1 MKFMNIA
8 LIGYGRSGRGI
19 HGKFLRSESND
30 FCKVVCVV
38 DEDAGRR
45 QMAANE
51 FGCETLENYTEL
63 FGRTDID
70 LVVNASYSD
79 QHYAISKDLLQH
91 GFHVLSEKP
100 FGRSDYECRDL
111 ILTAKANNVLIAA
124 FHQSLLNPMFLKV
137 KEIIA
142 SGKLGD
148 IFQINLKYSGFA
160 RRWDWQTLQCRC
172 AGGIY
177 NTGPHPI
184 GQALDLMG
192 WPSDATV
199 AFSDLRTILTSGDGD
214 DYGKIILKASGKP
227 TLDIEVISADGYA
240 SDYVFKVFGSKGT
253 LLAGNS
259 NYQMKYIEDF
269 GVYPE
274 RPVQRNFISNE
285 KGEPA
290 YCSEKLQFTEEE
302 GTVKGSSFDVAVQ
315 DFYRMLYR
323 AILEGGQLDIT
334 PEMAAQVI
342 GVIEA
347 CHAQNP
353 LPVLFR

>member
-1 MKFMNIA
+1 MKKLNIA

-19 HGKFLRSESND
+19 HGKFFRSADND
-30 FCKVVCVV
+30 FCNVVCVV

-45 QMAANE
+45 QLAANE
-51 FGCETLENYTEL
+51 FGCETLECYTQL

-79 QHYAISKDLLQH
+79 HHYAISKDLLQH
-91 GFHVLSEKP
+91 GFNVLSEKP
-100 FGRSDYECRDL
+100 FGRSYYECNDL
-111 ILTAKANNVLIAA
+111 ILTAKKNNVLICA

-160 RRWDWQTLQCRC
+160 RRWDWQTIQSRC

-184 GQALDLMG
+184 GQALDFMG
-192 WPSDATV
+192 WPEDAKV

-214 DYGKIILKASGKP
+214 DYGKIILTAAGKP
-227 TLDIEVISADGYA
+227 TVDIEVISADGYA

-253 LLAGNS
+253 LMAGNS
-259 NYQMKYIEDF
+259 DYKLKYIEDF
-269 GVYPE
+269 SVYPE

-290 YCSEKLQFTEEE
+290 WCSEKLQFTEEE
-302 GTVKGSSFDVAVQ
+302 GKVVGSSFDVAVL
-315 DFYRMLYR
+315 DFYKMLQG
-323 AILEGGQLDIT
+323 AIHGGQEAAIT
-334 PEMAAQVI
+334 PAMAAQVI

-353 LPVLFR
+353 LPVLFD

>member
-1 MKFMNIA
+1 MKKLNIA

-19 HGKFLRSESND
+19 HSKFFRSADND
-30 FCKVVCVV
+30 FCNVVCVV

-45 QMAANE
+45 QLAANE
-51 FGCETLENYTEL
+51 FGCETLENYTCL
-63 FGRTDID
+63 FGREDID

-91 GFHVLSEKP
+91 GFNVLSEKP
-100 FGRSDYECRDL
+100 FGRSYYECNDL
-111 ILTAKANNVLIAA
+111 ILTAKKHNVLISA
-124 FHQSLLNPMFLKV
+124 FHQSLYNPMFLKI

-142 SGKLGD
+142 SGILGD

-160 RRWDWQTLQCRC
+160 RRWDWQTLQSRC

-184 GQALDLMG
+184 GQALDFMG
-192 WPSDATV
+192 WPADAKV

-214 DYGKIILKASGKP
+214 DYGKIILAAQGCP
-227 TLDIEVISADGYA
+227 TVDIEVISADAYA

-253 LLAGNS
+253 LMADNS
-259 NYQMKYIEDF
+259 TYKLKYIEDF
-269 GVYPE
+269 SVYPE
-274 RPVQRNFISNE
+274 RPVERNFISNE

-290 YCSEKLQFTEEE
+290 WCSEKLQFTVTEDKVE
-302 GTVKGSSFDVAVQ
+302 GSSFDVAVK
-315 DFYRMLYR
+315 DFYKMLHG
-323 AILEGGQLDIT
+323 AILEGKQTAVTAD
-334 PEMAAQVI
+334 MAAQVI

-353 LPVLFR
+353 LPVLFD